1 LHHLIENR
9 KDLKSFFAISV
20 DGTLDLIERQV
31 TAVTNMP
38 SGGGLP
44 NQVTNIFLGGGFAE
58 SEYLLSKI
66 KEYADTMGS
75 ISVHRADDWYVQ
87 STPSV
92 C

>member
-1 LHHLIENR
+1 LYHLIKNR
-9 KDLKSFFAISV
+9 KDLKSFFALSV

-31 TAVTNMP
+31 TAVTNMH

-58 SEYLLSKI
+58 SEYLLSKV

-75 ISVHRADDWYVQ
+75 ISVHRADDWFV
-87 STPSV
+87 
-92 C
+92 

>member
-1 LHHLIENR
+1 MHHLIKNR
-9 KDLKSFFAISV
+9 KDLKSFFALSV

-44 NQVTNIFLGGGFAE
+44 NQVTNIFLAGGFAE

-75 ISVHRADDWYVQ
+75 ISVHRADDWFV
-87 STPSV
+87 
-92 C
+92 